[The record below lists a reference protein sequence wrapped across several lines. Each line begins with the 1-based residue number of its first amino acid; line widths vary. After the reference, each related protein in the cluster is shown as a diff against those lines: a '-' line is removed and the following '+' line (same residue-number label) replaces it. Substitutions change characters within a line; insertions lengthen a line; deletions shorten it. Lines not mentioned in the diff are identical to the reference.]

1 MISSS
6 GRVAAPFAGEAPRR
20 LAAAAGLAAL
30 VAIAVPARAAEP
42 ARTAA
47 DPCGRGLPGVVAG
60 FRQIKSLR
68 ATFIEEKHIALL
80 ARPLVTKG
88 SIFYRAPADLIRRTD
103 APRPSAVWLHGA
115 RLRFRD
121 DSGEKEMD
129 LGRWGPAQSL
139 VDSYLHVLGGDLDWL
154 KAHYTID
161 FQCREGAWR
170 LALVP
175 REPAVSKLLKSIT
188 LAGRGDDLSRVEVVD
203 ASGDRTETSYNAS
216 DRSVDYGP
224 ADLEKLYRDTTRP

>member
-1 MISSS
+1 MIRSSAS
-6 GRVAAPFAGEAPRR
+6 VAPPFAGEAPRR

-30 VAIAVPARAAEP
+30 VAIAVPARAEP

-47 DPCGRGLPGVVAG
+47 DPCGRGLPGVVGG

-68 ATFIEEKHIALL
+68 ATFVEEKHIALL
-80 ARPLVTKG
+80 ARPLVTRG
-88 SIFYRAPADLIRRTD
+88 SIFYRAPADLIRRTV

-115 RLRFRD
+115 RLRLRD

-161 FQCREGAWR
+161 FQCRAGAWR
-170 LALVP
+170 LALAP
-175 REPAVSKLLKSIT
+175 LEPAVAKLLKSIT
-188 LAGRGDDLSRVEVVD
+188 LAGRGDELSRVDVVD
-203 ASGDRTETSYNAS
+203 ASGDRTETSYGAS

-224 ADLEKLYRDTTRP
+224 ADLEKLYRDTLPP